1 MSAGNVDESM
11 AELNA
16 GDELDEEKL
25 VTAAYAELHRIA
37 SSLMRN
43 CRPGHTLQPTALVN
57 EAWMKLNGTHGW
69 NNKAHFF
76 GAAARAMRQVLIAY
90 ARQKSATKRAGLA
103 ARITFAELAVQSEEP
118 DLDVLQVDLALDA
131 LGEADASLARLIELR
146 YFAGCTLQEISDL
159 SGRSLASIKRDWTY
173 ARAWLYEYMSKGTG
187 A

>member
-1 MSAGNVDESM
+1 MSAGNVDGS

-16 GDELDEEKL
+16 ANELDNEKL
-25 VTAAYAELHRIA
+25 VTAAYPELHRMA

-57 EAWMKLNGTHGW
+57 EAWMKLSGSHGW

-118 DLDVLQVDLALDA
+118 DLDVLQGRPCARRTRPSRPVARPLDGNA
-131 LGEADASLARLIELR
+131 IL
-146 YFAGCTLQEISDL
+146 
-159 SGRSLASIKRDWTY
+159 
-173 ARAWLYEYMSKGTG
+173 
-187 A
+187 